1 MYNRRV
7 RKSLYSMCHVDK
19 LTQKSYKRFIFLLK
33 KKPNIKHNQKE
44 IKNLLEKRWFAIFKT
59 RPKFWQWWSTQ
70 VKNFLQLKQFNLNVN
85 NNIQLQDN
93 FKLIFIFIPIRSVN
107 ASVWKIQYHLITSYP
122 KANMQSKNRQKAWLA
137 CSCRSV
143 AHGLKKKSD
152 GGHWRYSAF
161 NSRKLQLTVH

>member
-1 MYNRRV
+1 MLINSH
-7 RKSLYSMCHVDK
+7 RKVIKGSFFTEEK
-19 LTQKSYKRFIFLLK
+19 TQ
-33 KKPNIKHNQKE
+33 HNQKE

-70 VKNFLQLKQFNLNVN
+70 VKNFLQLKQFNSNVN

-143 AHGLKKKSD
+143 AHGLKKNRMED
-152 GGHWRYSAF
+152 IGA
-161 NSRKLQLTVH
+161 TVPSIVENCN

>member
-7 RKSLYSMCHVDK
+7 QKSLYPMCHVDK
-19 LTQKSYKRFIFLLK
+19 LTQKSYKRFIFYWRKNPTLNIIK
-33 KKPNIKHNQKE
+33 KRFKK
-44 IKNLLEKRWFAIFKT
+44 KNLLEKRWFAIFKT

-70 VKNFLQLKQFNLNVN
+70 VKNFLQLKQFNSNVN

-93 FKLIFIFIPIRSVN
+93 FIPIRSVN

-143 AHGLKKKSD
+143 AHGLK
-152 GGHWRYSAF
+152 
-161 NSRKLQLTVH
+161 